1 MRTIL
6 PAPTRRARAVRAVTL
21 VALSVGYLDLVRGGL
36 TIAALVLVIGYLV
49 LVPVVLLHD

>member
-6 PAPTRRARAVRAVTL
+6 PAPTRRARALRAVTF
-21 VALSVGYLDLVRGGL
+21 VALLVGYLDLVRGGL
-36 TIAALVLVIGYLV
+36 TIAALLLVIGYLV

>member
-6 PAPTRRARAVRAVTL
+6 HAPTRRARALRAVTL

-36 TIAALVLVIGYLV
+36 TNAALLLVIGYLV

>member
-1 MRTIL
+1 MRTIP
-6 PAPTRRARAVRAVTL
+6 PAPARRARALRAVTL

-36 TIAALVLVIGYLV
+36 TIAALLLVTGYLV